1 MCCLNILNPQS
12 INFKFTNC
20 FLWHQLLALL
30 FIKICGCLLI
40 VYFSSVPTVTV
51 GYDFKNICLF
61 KEIFTSYR
69 YFTSLEQV
77 THFCPVSL
85 IYVLISKPLPR
96 LLVAILSQQGHKKKS
111 FAIHSRARKRSCCSN
126 RTEMKRWFVYAAI
139 LVRQLASTVP
149 KSRRI
154 ANLYWSQEILRIR
167 IKGMIDRNMQHFLL
181 FHDRP
186 TFKRNT
192 TQFTA

>member
-1 MCCLNILNPQS
+1 MYCLNILNPQS

-20 FLWHQLLALL
+20 FLWHQLLALF
-30 FIKICGCLLI
+30 FIKTCGCLLI
-40 VYFSSVPTVTV
+40 VYFSSVPTVTA

-96 LLVAILSQQGHKKKS
+96 LLVAILSQQGHKKK
-111 FAIHSRARKRSCCSN
+111 RALQFIPGQERDPAAPTEQKWNEKVIRVCCHPCQTIGIDSSQKQKN
-126 RTEMKRWFVYAAI
+126 CKSV
-139 LVRQLASTVP
+139 L
-149 KSRRI
+149 KSRD
-154 ANLYWSQEILRIR
+154 S
-167 IKGMIDRNMQHFLL
+167 
-181 FHDRP
+181 
-186 TFKRNT
+186 
-192 TQFTA
+192 